1 MCLLLLFTNWVG
13 AKWNSLSI
21 DFSITAWHAPESMD
35 CAHRTLLHN
44 GTKMQFARLTLYS
57 SSQIL
62 VLVAEKKRVEL
73 GWAFFQLFLKCSESF
88 ELSLQNQFQVCRRLQ
103 ERSVDPKIH
112 LWFGFRVFRPCFC
125 LRMPFQENKYHKLS
139 CYAMYKWT
147 RCLTVEDMG
156 GFVSAL
162 TSLLL
167 CQSSCQSFLVVSRDY
182 RQDTPGCC
190 LSIWRETAWIYSPI
204 LPKWVSLS
212 TVCFVSNLSGHYFIY
227 THQNQPT
234 ANDIMTA
241 SSSHTQY
248 SIAQ

>member
-1 MCLLLLFTNWVG
+1 MHQNPWTVHTGRFYIMALRC
-13 AKWNSLSI
+13 SLQ
-21 DFSITAWHAPESMD
+21 DWHYIVPVRFWFWS
-35 CAHRTLLHN
+35 L
-44 GTKMQFARLTLYS
+44 K
-57 SSQIL
+57 
-62 VLVAEKKRVEL
+62 KKRVEL

-125 LRMPFQENKYHKLS
+125 LRMPFHENKYHKLS

-167 CQSSCQSFLVVSRDY
+167 YQSSCQSFLVVSRDY

-212 TVCFVSNLSGHYFIY
+212 TVYFVSNLSGHYFIY

-241 SSSHTQY
+241 SSSHSHNTQLHNKMVKV
-248 SIAQ
+248 ILKWE